1 MSEFLPKPA
10 KLPESVLDELQ
21 AKVLGYYRNAAA
33 GQPIGP
39 LPAPAEPTEPTDV
52 TRQTPYTREPVQTIL
67 PSDKGLTAALDGL
80 EAKVRARQPAPAAG
94 ATQDIAPVLTPAE
107 PPLSEPAKR
116 AIQGALTAL
125 EWHKTAARWA
135 SLGQEKEAERKR
147 GEEEAYQVY
156 VKGSEQRAG
165 EGDYERQKA
174 MARDR
179 GPQGAGTPALK
190 LARGMPEPTQDEVA
204 NWPKEAG
211 VLVRTKMKALEK
223 EGALD
228 EIASLSQKYRGAAIL
243 SQRRGVGGAGVEI
256 LEKQLIDPLTSAAA
270 SAITFSGNPIWAAWE
285 FAGLMAEDAPQPR
298 AERLEN
304 FIRGIPRSGAEFT
317 VTTVKQTIKG
327 LVNPDN
333 IVEFGL
339 TVGAALFYLRIGWKV
354 GKTGVRIATAVR
366 DRLVKAGV
374 DRKVAAATARAASAT
389 LSGPKPGIG
398 GPEQVVQQLAENL
411 AKELGAKNPL
421 FNEARAFILS
431 PEGKGYVGN
440 VVRSWHAPSTSRGL
454 ALPAPTTPTGMRY
467 LYSGVALP
475 PEVVTALTKLN
486 VTAVVREGVA
496 ALSGV
501 TPKTVAGVGAIMAQA
516 GMTFNPATNTAV
528 PQAGAEKPPAAPE
541 IKTAED
547 VTGKPVKYVE
557 MNKVVGRK
565 YFTQQGFEQAPNPNY
580 LVKGNI
586 YAHYNTIDKTWH
598 IEEVPAAGA
607 APPAPAAPA
616 PTGVTPSDSIPQ
628 FEIPRIDDVRQ
639 VAIARS
645 SAIQHEMDVIQ
656 DVFKVDRVQAERI
669 FNSYNGKG
677 SSTVVNEAI
686 NKLSAKDKL
695 RVAAY
700 EKMGTGYAFSTK
712 FDPASVQVIDTPQE
726 AASAIVTSVW
736 DMTRTQATEV
746 GDVHLFAVGAM
757 LRGKELGVTPKM
769 VLDAANRVLGVQT
782 PDMINRV
789 LLRVVAIAKYNGIAL
804 DVPIRQLAP
813 PVPPVGAPTE
823 AAPPAPRE
831 PSTRLP
837 LPSQI
842 EPTVTEVRERTALKE
857 RLATHK
863 KVAEAAF
870 REGKAGGSERTAAER
885 DLIRRESERRIKL
898 AALKGRLREQV
909 RTQVARERVAE
920 LLAQKKDRQANA
932 ETALV
937 IVKEIIGPD
946 AELLESNDYK
956 ILRERIFGTKKF
968 MRVATIEQVH
978 ETMAW
983 AEQLLDK
990 AETGAL
996 RHLVAGQLRDL
1007 GTAQKSMEEPYRS
1020 EARRLLAAYQR
1031 AEPAGPKVGEL
1042 ESRREY
1048 VTRTKESAEVGGEQ
1062 FNPELLMPTKY
1073 LEELRRLGQKPISE
1087 LSREELTV
1095 LSDGIEWNEMGSK
1108 RLATARA
1115 GAERLGLE
1123 NRADAAVEE
1132 MRRARPEPLPEHKIP
1147 GTLGQ
1152 RAKGLEDT
1160 LGTIS
1165 HDIPTLHD
1173 AVTTKL
1179 FEAENNTAGV
1189 KIELLNA
1196 LVAVLERPFGGNVL
1210 KAHKFMGKLLTVL
1223 TPGTDRRSVT
1233 RSVADWMTFYVD
1245 SMANRFEMLKSGYTF
1260 RPSQQKGVTGP
1271 NEVETA
1277 ARPWLVTQETI
1288 DAVARQ
1294 LPRAAKQMADG
1305 LLAEIFNRPGL
1316 WERSEAA
1323 FFAVKG
1329 RHREAAAVYAPRRRS
1344 GLQRPSQQLM
1354 PGEVATEFF
1363 LDSLPQFQERT
1374 GSSLSLVGD
1383 PILGRA
1389 LSFIEAT
1396 SRMIGEGAAVRET
1409 AVLLGL
1415 PSVRAEMISR
1425 YGQPVYDNMT
1435 ALVAHGANEGLAP
1448 TGDVIDR
1455 WFRGGAR
1462 RFTDAVLSWNPST
1475 GFVQIPSSILY
1486 NLNEFLGAKQY
1497 AQAVAQ
1503 VGRHP
1508 LRFYKEMIANV
1519 PMAALRY
1526 HVLSADIQGLM
1537 TGTPEPAL
1545 ALRVKRRFAKVG
1557 MKHLLAGDAIAL
1569 TIGYRGFVLEAA
1581 ARGLGLDWAARQFV
1595 TTTNETQLSA
1605 SRFNRTPLQVK
1616 ARESPALTGLSLF
1629 RNQLAVNRN
1638 LLVRAIENARNEPG
1652 GERGRANWRNL
1663 FKTVGLLVAQQL
1675 AIAFIHSGFAYLR
1688 SGGDKEKL
1696 KLRWIL
1702 RDAALGMAGI
1712 SVLGRELV
1720 GIALQLIQFDK
1731 RGVRVDVLGSPVV
1744 QALNRTAQ
1752 GIVGLVRAP
1761 FVEGTYGP
1769 GATYA
1774 GESKAKIALLDAAD
1788 GLAYGL
1794 GGLTGTPISPY
1805 TYTKA
1810 ALKWTSLGARDLVL
1824 RLTASSLAPE
1834 DALSIADQLRSRGYS
1849 LERAQKWLASHDEK
1863 YKLTFHDMAQREL
1876 RLEKRWHATPES
1888 QAEELEF
1895 KQLKREQRKIE

>member
-52 TRQTPYTREPVQTIL
+52 MRQTPYTREPVQTIL

-528 PQAGAEKPPAAPE
+528 PQAGAEKAP
-541 IKTAED
+541 
-547 VTGKPVKYVE
+547 
-557 MNKVVGRK
+557 
-565 YFTQQGFEQAPNPNY
+565 
-580 LVKGNI
+580 
-586 YAHYNTIDKTWH
+586 
-598 IEEVPAAGA
+598 A
-607 APPAPAAPA
+607 APPAPA
-616 PTGVTPSDSIPQ
+616 
-628 FEIPRIDDVRQ
+628 
-639 VAIARS
+639 
-645 SAIQHEMDVIQ
+645 
-656 DVFKVDRVQAERI
+656 
-669 FNSYNGKG
+669 
-677 SSTVVNEAI
+677 
-686 NKLSAKDKL
+686 
-695 RVAAY
+695 
-700 EKMGTGYAFSTK
+700 
-712 FDPASVQVIDTPQE
+712 
-726 AASAIVTSVW
+726 
-736 DMTRTQATEV
+736 
-746 GDVHLFAVGAM
+746 
-757 LRGKELGVTPKM
+757 
-769 VLDAANRVLGVQT
+769 
-782 PDMINRV
+782 
-789 LLRVVAIAKYNGIAL
+789 
-804 DVPIRQLAP
+804 
-813 PVPPVGAPTE
+813 
-823 AAPPAPRE
+823 APRE

>member
-10 KLPESVLDELQ
+10 QLPESVLDELQ
-21 AKVLGYYRNAAA
+21 SKVLEQMRGAGQSQIATAPPPSNRTAIQDVMPVSDTALTGPANIIPEPPDIKVKLDALESNVREQQRQTRWQQHETERISRRQEVVALHETLGLEVPPEQPTGTEAMSAIETRMQKGPEGPVTFNKEAFEKSVIGGQLIIPAVMMTAGMETNVREQAKIANELWGPGVSPEQRWANAANF
-33 GQPIGP
+33 IKN
-39 LPAPAEPTEPTDV
+39 APASAVEV
-52 TRQTPYTREPVQTIL
+52 A
-67 PSDKGLTAALDGL
+67 G
-80 EAKVRARQPAPAAG
+80 KVVAG
-94 ATQDIAPVLTPAE
+94 T
-107 PPLSEPAKR
+107 
-116 AIQGALTAL
+116 G
-125 EWHKTAARWA
+125 
-135 SLGQEKEAERKR
+135 
-147 GEEEAYQVY
+147 
-156 VKGSEQRAG
+156 
-165 EGDYERQKA
+165 KA
-174 MARDR
+174 M
-179 GPQGAGTPALK
+179 
-190 LARGMPEPTQDEVA
+190 
-204 NWPKEAG
+204 
-211 VLVRTKMKALEK
+211 
-223 EGALD
+223 
-228 EIASLSQKYRGAAIL
+228 
-243 SQRRGVGGAGVEI
+243 
-256 LEKQLIDPLTSAAA
+256 
-270 SAITFSGNPIWAAWE
+270 F
-285 FAGLMAEDAPQPR
+285 
-298 AERLEN
+298 
-304 FIRGIPRSGAEFT
+304 
-317 VTTVKQTIKG
+317 
-327 LVNPDN
+327 NPDN
-333 IVEFGL
+333 AFEFLLAWTTVLRLGMGL
-339 TVGAALFYLRIGWKV
+339 VRGVQSLRTGWIQSKMARALRNATD
-354 GKTGVRIATAVR
+354 KTGVANVEQGIALPEQGYFVAQTLGRHLSAELVKEGLLHPKTGIPKPSFASFLNTERGAQTALALSKEAFVK
-366 DRLVKAGV
+366 LLGQPALAAPGQASFYAGLPAMNLPKGVTAAVKAGIATFKGV
-374 DRKVAAATARAASAT
+374 TADNTALVAAAA
-389 LSGPKPGIG
+389 
-398 GPEQVVQQLAENL
+398 
-411 AKELGAKNPL
+411 
-421 FNEARAFILS
+421 
-431 PEGKGYVGN
+431 
-440 VVRSWHAPSTSRGL
+440 
-454 ALPAPTTPTGMRY
+454 
-467 LYSGVALP
+467 
-475 PEVVTALTKLN
+475 
-486 VTAVVREGVA
+486 
-496 ALSGV
+496 
-501 TPKTVAGVGAIMAQA
+501 AQA